1 MKNILF
7 LILIPLSVFS
17 QHSTNMKGE
26 KKADAMIIDLLDN
39 YMKAYE
45 YEDFESIASY
55 FDYPTTFKAPI
66 GNTILKD
73 KEELIKFY
81 RVARSAEVVG
91 DDYWYSLYKK
101 IKPIWIN
108 KDLCIM
114 DAFYNRY
121 GKKYNLVHEG
131 RALYMFRKTDDGW
144 KIFDVTIVPN

>member
-101 IKPIWIN
+101 N
-108 KDLCIM
+108 
-114 DAFYNRY
+114 
-121 GKKYNLVHEG
+121 
-131 RALYMFRKTDDGW
+131 
-144 KIFDVTIVPN
+144 